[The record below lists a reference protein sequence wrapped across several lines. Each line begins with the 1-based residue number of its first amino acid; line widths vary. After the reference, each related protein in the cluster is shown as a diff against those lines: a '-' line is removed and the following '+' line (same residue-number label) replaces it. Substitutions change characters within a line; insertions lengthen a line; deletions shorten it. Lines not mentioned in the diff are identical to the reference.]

1 MRVVAEGIETS
12 EQLAHL
18 KNLKCDFGQGYLF
31 SKPLESGAA
40 EMFIEKSAKN
50 ATFVTNELIINAEF
64 NM

>member
-31 SKPLESGAA
+31 SKPLESEAA
-40 EMFIEKSAKN
+40 EMFIAKSAKN
-50 ATFVTNELIINAEF
+50 PTFMTDQPIINAEF